1 MNQMHG
7 KPMFANLPSIWE
19 YEINIHERCKHA
31 QSMSDSKS
39 ELDGLRDLN
48 SQAISSIHNRYF
60 PEVFRYARYRLG
72 DETLAEDIAGEAF
85 TRLLESVNAG
95 GGPHT
100 NLRGWLMSTTSNLV
114 NDHLRH
120 AYAHPTETLH
130 EDLELYA
137 DGPSP
142 AQHLEQSDRTQLIRN
157 ALTALTLDQQHV
169 IALRFGGGYS
179 LEETAALM
187 DKNVNAIK
195 ALQYRAIAALRRG
208 FGNELL

>member
-1 MNQMHG
+1 
-7 KPMFANLPSIWE
+7 
-19 YEINIHERCKHA
+19 
-31 QSMSDSKS
+31 MSDSKS

-48 SQAISSIHNRYF
+48 SEVISSIHNRYF

-95 GGPHT
+95 RGPHT
-100 NLRGWLMSTTSNLV
+100 NLHGWLMSTTSNLI

-142 AQHLEQSDRTQLIRN
+142 AQHLEQSDRNQLIHN
-157 ALTALTLDQQHV
+157 ALTALTFEQQQV

-179 LEETAALM
+179 LEETATLM

-195 ALQYRAIAALRRG
+195 ALQYRAIVALRRG
-208 FGNELL
+208 FGKELL

>member
-1 MNQMHG
+1 MRG
-7 KPMFANLPSIWE
+7 KPMFAYLPAFWDH
-19 YEINIHERCKHA
+19 EINAHERCQYA
-31 QSMSDSKS
+31 QFMSDSKS

-48 SQAISSIHNRYF
+48 SQVISSIHNRYF

-114 NDHLRH
+114 NDHLRQ
-120 AYAHPTETLH
+120 AYAHPTETLPD
-130 EDLELYA
+130 DLEPQA
-137 DGPSP
+137 DGPNP
-142 AQHLEQSDRTQLIRN
+142 AQHFEQSDRNQIIRR
-157 ALTALTLDQQHV
+157 ALTALTMDQQQV

-179 LEETAALM
+179 LAETAALM
-187 DKNVNAIK
+187 EKNINAIK

-208 FGNELL
+208 FGDELV

>member
-1 MNQMHG
+1 
-7 KPMFANLPSIWE
+7 MFAYLPAIWDP
-19 YEINIHERCKHA
+19 EIYERCQYA
-31 QSMSDSKS
+31 QHMSDSKS

-48 SQAISSIHNRYF
+48 SQVISSIHKRYF

-100 NLRGWLMSTTSNLV
+100 NLRGWLMSTASNLV
-114 NDHLRH
+114 NDHLRQ
-120 AYAHPTETLH
+120 AYAHPTEILPEEAELH
-130 EDLELYA
+130 A
-137 DGPSP
+137 DGPDP
-142 AQHLEQSDRTQLIRN
+142 ANPVQHFEQSDRNQLIRS
-157 ALTALTLDQQHV
+157 ALTALTLDQQQV

-187 DKNVNAIK
+187 DKNINAIK
-195 ALQYRAIAALRRG
+195 ALQYRAIAALRRS
-208 FGNELL
+208 FGNELV